1 MLGFLFRIFTELP
14 CPGPGSA
21 AAESAETSGVIR
33 AATERTV
40 SKAAIAV
47 ARLCLDPA
55 TADTVLDRGGLQLL
69 LPLAEDAADSTNT
82 TGARTVNSGPA
93 VGSFNISIPF
103 KTFKLR
109 VQDFLNLPQFA
120 VIFRGNK

>member
-1 MLGFLFRIFTELP
+1 MKQEN
-14 CPGPGSA
+14 
-21 AAESAETSGVIR
+21 VIK

-82 TGARTVNSGPA
+82 TGRRTVNSEPA
-93 VGSFNISIPF
+93 VGSFKI
-103 KTFKLR
+103 
-109 VQDFLNLPQFA
+109 FLYIQN
-120 VIFRGNK
+120 V

>member
-14 CPGPGSA
+14 CPGPGSAA

-82 TGARTVNSGPA
+82 TGRRTVNGQ
-93 VGSFNISIPF
+93 
-103 KTFKLR
+103 L
-109 VQDFLNLPQFA
+109 
-120 VIFRGNK
+120 

>member
-21 AAESAETSGVIR
+21 AAESAETSAVIR

-40 SKAAIAV
+40 SKACIAV

-82 TGARTVNSGPA
+82 TGRGQSKWTSGS
-93 VGSFNISIPF
+93 GQ
-103 KTFKLR
+103 L
-109 VQDFLNLPQFA
+109 
-120 VIFRGNK
+120 

>member
-21 AAESAETSGVIR
+21 AAESAETSAVIR

-40 SKAAIAV
+40 SKACIAV

-69 LPLAEDAADSTNT
+69 LPLAEDAADSSNT
-82 TGARTVNSGPA
+82 TGKRTVNSGL
-93 VGSFNISIPF
+93 VGIFKISFPF

-109 VQDFLNLPQFA
+109 FRDFLNLPQFP
-120 VIFRGNK
+120 VIFLGNK

>member
-21 AAESAETSGVIR
+21 AAESAETSAVIR

-40 SKAAIAV
+40 SKACIAV

-82 TGARTVNSGPA
+82 TGATTVRSRP
-93 VGSFNISIPF
+93 VDSFKFPF
-103 KTFKLR
+103 HLKR
-109 VQDFLNLPQFA
+109 LN
-120 VIFRGNK
+120 FRSFP